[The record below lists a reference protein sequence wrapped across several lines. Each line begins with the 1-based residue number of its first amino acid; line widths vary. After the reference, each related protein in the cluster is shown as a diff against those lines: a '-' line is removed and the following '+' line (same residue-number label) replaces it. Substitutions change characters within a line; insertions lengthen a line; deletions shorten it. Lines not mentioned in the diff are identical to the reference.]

1 MWAAVARE
9 HVMNRIVRNVVLSAA
24 VAATALATMPMAEAG
39 ERWRHHGG
47 RQVHQ
52 HDDSGA
58 LVAAGILGLAVGAIA
73 AGVASQPR
81 RVYDDP
87 YRQAQ
92 RDRYYYPPAPG
103 YRDYSYDRHAG
114 AYEPWSPEWYRYCS
128 QRYRSFDPRT
138 GTFFIRPGVERFC
151 VVE

>member
-1 MWAAVARE
+1 
-9 HVMNRIVRNVVLSAA
+9 MNRTVRSAVLSAA
-24 VAATALATMPMAEAG
+24 VAATTLAAMPIAEAG
-39 ERWRHHGG
+39 ERWRHHD
-47 RQVHQ
+47 RRSVVVHQ
-52 HDDSGA
+52 HNDTGA

-81 RVYDDP
+81 RVYHDP
-87 YRQAQ
+87 YRYERADQ
-92 RDRYYYPPAPG
+92 YPAAPG
-103 YRDYSYDRHAG
+103 YRDYSYDRYASG
-114 AYEPWSPEWYRYCS
+114 YEPWSPEWYRYCS